1 MVVIKRYTHEQL
13 NFLKFT
19 ALVVDEFPKALR
31 PTFKH
36 MWDNV
41 GPGPIWDDSEGLRNL
56 FWGLEGRNFKVP
68 TNESY
73 KKWDCTAP
81 FQPTIYAKVFSLLDS

>member
-36 MWDNV
+36 MCGTTLDR
-41 GPGPIWDDSEGLRNL
+41 DRTAMTL
-56 FWGLEGRNFKVP
+56 KV
-68 TNESY
+68 
-73 KKWDCTAP
+73 
-81 FQPTIYAKVFSLLDS
+81 